1 MIRKTIM
8 TVATAAVISAGTLGA
23 TANTA
28 SAKVNVDVHIGGGG
42 FVFGHGG
49 HGHGWGH
56 YNPCRKYWKK
66 YKWTG
71 KKRFLRKYRR
81 CMRWYY

>member
-8 TVATAAVISAGTLGA
+8 TVATAAVISAGAMGA

-28 SAKVNVDVHIGGGG
+28 SAKVKFDVHIGGGG
-42 FVFGHGG
+42 FYGHG
-49 HGHGWGH
+49 HVGHGWGH
-56 YNPCRKYWKK
+56 YNPCRKWLKK
-66 YKWTG
+66 YHWTG
-71 KKRFLRKYRR
+71 KYRFLRKYRR